1 MKKLIESANN
11 SSDETANSITYE
23 SVNGSSDEAA
33 NSIFDESVN
42 GSSDESMNGSI
53 ANNNRNAKR
62 GMI

>member
-11 SSDETANSITYE
+11 SSDET
-23 SVNGSSDEAA
+23 A

>member
-23 SVNGSSDEAA
+23 SVNGSID
-33 NSIFDESVN
+33 
-42 GSSDESMNGSI
+42 
-53 ANNNRNAKR
+53 NNNRNAKR

>member
-23 SVNGSSDEAA
+23 SVNGSSDEL
-33 NSIFDESVN
+33 
-42 GSSDESMNGSI
+42 MNGSI
-53 ANNNRNAKR
+53 TNNNRNAKR

>member
-11 SSDETANSITYE
+11 SSDETANSIF
-23 SVNGSSDEAA
+23 DEA
-33 NSIFDESVN
+33 VN

>member
-11 SSDETANSITYE
+11 SSDET
-23 SVNGSSDEAA
+23 V
-33 NSIFDESVN
+33 
-42 GSSDESMNGSI
+42 NGSI

>member
-1 MKKLIESANN
+1 MKKIIESANN
-11 SSDETANSITYE
+11 SSDET
-23 SVNGSSDEAA
+23 A